1 MSAGRALWAALLLA
15 GTAGGALA
23 QSWPGIH
30 VTILNIRNSTG
41 AVACALFESPEGF
54 PTEFLRFATRI
65 MVMRV
70 RDTQARCDFAGIA
83 PGTYALGVI
92 HDENLNG
99 KLDANW
105 LGVPSE
111 GYGFSND
118 ARATLGAPSFSA
130 ASFAYGGDSL
140 ALTIRMNY

>member
-1 MSAGRALWAALLLA
+1 MRARRLFWIALLLA
-15 GTAGGALA
+15 SSASA

-30 VTILNIRNSTG
+30 VTILDIRNSTG

-65 MVMRV
+65 MVMRI
-70 RDTQARCDFAGIA
+70 RDTRARCDFADIE
-83 PGTYALGVI
+83 PGTYALAVI

-99 KLDANW
+99 KLDVNW
-105 LGVPSE
+105 LGIPSE

-118 ARATLGAPSFSA
+118 ARAALGAPSFSA
-130 ASFAYGGDSL
+130 ASFAYDGRSL
-140 ALTIRMNY
+140 ALTISLNY